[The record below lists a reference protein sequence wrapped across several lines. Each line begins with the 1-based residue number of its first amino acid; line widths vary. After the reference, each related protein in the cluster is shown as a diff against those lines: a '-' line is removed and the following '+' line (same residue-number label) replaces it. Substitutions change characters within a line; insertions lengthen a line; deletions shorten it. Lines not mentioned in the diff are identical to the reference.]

1 MKIVLYEKDTIIV
14 NIICITVDIIGI
26 CCVDKSWMASIF
38 AFAFSS
44 LLNLLYKYKLYKK
57 NKKLKIGT

>member
-14 NIICITVDIIGI
+14 NIICVTVDIIGI

-44 LLNLLYKYKLYKK
+44 LLNL
-57 NKKLKIGT
+57 TCCAR

>member
-26 CCVDKSWMASIF
+26 CCVDKVGWQAYLPLRFLVCLIYYT
-38 AFAFSS
+38 
-44 LLNLLYKYKLYKK
+44 NIGYIR
-57 NKKLKIGT
+57 KIKS